1 MQNKIK
7 IENTFAEAFPMKAS
21 RLIITA
27 HNKKWAREAA
37 KSFCGFA
44 TSVIA
49 CGCEAGVEQEL
60 KPDDTPDSRPG
71 VSVLIFSMSSTELQK
86 QVLNRTGQCIMTTP
100 TTSVFSGNY
109 SDDKINLG
117 KSLRYFGDGFQISK
131 VIGGR
136 RYWRIP
142 VMDGEFLCEE
152 FAYKSKAIGGGN
164 FLILGNDID
173 NVLKAAEAAVIEMNK
188 LKNIILPFPGGVDR
202 SGSKVGSKYKSLIA
216 STNSEYCPPLKGIVK
231 SKINKGVNCVLEIV
245 IDGLKFH
252 DISNAMK
259 IGIKTIIKRKI
270 PGITEI
276 SAGNYGGKLGPHLF
290 YLKEILK

>member
-1 MQNKIK
+1 MRNKIK

-27 HNKKWAREAA
+27 YNIKWAREAA

-49 CGCEAGVEQEL
+49 CGCEAGIEQEL
-60 KPDDTPDSRPG
+60 KSDDTPDRRPG

-117 KSLRYFGDGFQISK
+117 HSLRYFGDGFQISK
-131 VIGGR
+131 VVGGR

-164 FLILGNDID
+164 FLILGNDTD
-173 NVLKAAEAAVIEMNK
+173 NVLKAAEAAVLEMNK
-188 LKNIILPFPGGVDR
+188 LKNIILPFPGGVVR

-216 STNSEYCPPLKGIVK
+216 STNSEYCPPLKGIIK

-245 IDGLKFH
+245 IDGLKFD

-259 IGIKTIIKRKI
+259 IGIKTIIKRKF
-270 PGITEI
+270 PGIKEI

>member
-1 MQNKIK
+1 MHNNIK
-7 IENTFAEAFPMKAS
+7 IDNTFAEAFPMKAS

-27 HNKKWAREAA
+27 HNIKWAREAA
-37 KSFCGFA
+37 KAFCGFA

-49 CGCEAGVEQEL
+49 CGCEAGVEHEL
-60 KPDDTPDSRPG
+60 RPDETPDRRPG

-86 QVLNRTGQCIMTTP
+86 QILNRTGQCIMTTP

-117 KSLRYFGDGFQISK
+117 HSLRYFGDGFQISK
-131 VIGGR
+131 VLGGK

-164 FLILGNDID
+164 FLILGDKID
-173 NVLKAAEAAVIEMNK
+173 HVLKAAESAVCEMNK
-188 LKNIILPFPGGVDR
+188 LKNIILPFPGGIVR

-216 STNSEYCPPLKGIVK
+216 STNSEYCPALKGIVK
-231 SKINKGVNCVLEIV
+231 SKLSKGVNCVLEIV
-245 IDGLKFH
+245 IDGLEFD

-259 IGIKTIIKRKI
+259 IGIKTIIKSKF

>member
-60 KPDDTPDSRPG
+60 KSDDTPDRRPG

-173 NVLKAAEAAVIEMNK
+173 NVLKAAEAAVLEMNK
-188 LKNIILPFPGGVDR
+188 LKNIILPFPGGVVR